1 MARAFAL
8 CIIVILVLSCAG
20 ALAAEGEARSP
31 VTPPPSAPGILG
43 PLSFPRPSILFA
55 FRFLH
60 PRAID
65 SMAKDLNLSDAQK
78 AQVTQ
83 LINKLDEI
91 SKPKIQAQHKAAEEF
106 AIALADPSKTEAEL
120 KAAADKVFKA
130 ESDLVVE
137 NIKTL
142 NAIRAL
148 LTQEQSAAM
157 KKFLE
162 QRTMPY
168 RTSIMPTLAGP
179 PPPPTA
185 ESTK

>member
-1 MARAFAL
+1 LARAFAVFV
-8 CIIVILVLSCAG
+8 IVISVLSRAG
-20 ALAAEGEARSP
+20 ALVAQGEAGSP
-31 VTPPPSAPGILG
+31 TTPPPAPSTLG
-43 PLSFPRPSILFA
+43 PMSFPRPSILFA
-55 FRFLH
+55 FRFLN
-60 PRAID
+60 PRAVD
-65 SMAKDLNLSDAQK
+65 SMAKELNLSDAQK
-78 AQVTQ
+78 AQVTE
-83 LINKLDEI
+83 LINKLEEA

-106 AIALADPSKTEAEL
+106 AVALADPSKTEAEL

-130 ESDLVVE
+130 ESDLVAE

-168 RTSIMPTLAGP
+168 RTSIMPAPAGP
-179 PPPPTA
+179 PPSPSAKPA
-185 ESTK
+185 K